1 MLSAVLPITLEQGLS
16 YALVA
21 LGIALTFRV
30 LSFPDLT
37 VDGSFPL
44 GGAVAARL
52 ISEGL
57 SPGISCL
64 AAIGAGFMAGCLTGL
79 LNTRLK
85 INSLLAGILMMTI
98 LYSVNLRIMGR
109 ANIQLLDATTV
120 FTFMESWPGN
130 RYLPIVLFF
139 MVVVFLCKGLTDV
152 FLHTEYGLALRAT
165 GDNEDMIR
173 SLGVNT
179 DTATVFGLGLSNA
192 MVALSG
198 ALISQDQGFA
208 DVGMGIGMIVA
219 GLASIIIGE
228 AMVKQRKAYG
238 AGFTGVLGL
247 CTVVAFGLSYA
258 LPWESGNL
266 KLMVV
271 GVGLLIAFGMM
282 VINTLIEMLAKPDDV
297 LRLTMAAVLGSVMYR
312 AIIVI
317 GLRLGLAPT
326 DLKLATG
333 LMVILALGVPA
344 IRGQKEAKIH
354 LRGV

>member
-1 MLSAVLPITLEQGLS
+1 MVVLSVLPISLQQGLA

-30 LSFPDLT
+30 LAFPDLT

-52 ISEGL
+52 IVQGVDPIL
-57 SPGISCL
+57 STL
-64 AAIGAGFMAGCLTGL
+64 AALVAGFIAGCLTGI

-98 LYSVNLRIMGR
+98 LYSVNLRIMAR
-109 ANIQLLDATTV
+109 ANIQLLYRPTV
-120 FTFMESWPGN
+120 FTSMEN
-130 RYLPIVLFF
+130 MDVVRFIPIIIFF
-139 MVVVFLCKGLTDV
+139 FVITVFVKILVDL
-152 FLHTEYGLALRAT
+152 FLHTEYGMALRAT

-179 DTATVFGLGLSNA
+179 DNATVFGLGLSNA

-198 ALISQDQGFA
+198 ALVAQDQGFA

-228 AMVKQRKAYG
+228 AIIKPK
-238 AGFTGVLGL
+238 
-247 CTVVAFGLSYA
+247 TVF
-258 LPWESGNL
+258 
-266 KLMVV
+266 
-271 GVGLLIAFGMM
+271 
-282 VINTLIEMLAKPDDV
+282 
-297 LRLTMAAVLGSVMYR
+297 RLTLAAVAGSVMYR
-312 AIIVI
+312 FIISL

-326 DLKLATG
+326 DLKMATG
-333 LMVILALGVPA
+333 FMVILALGVPA
-344 IRGQKEAKIH
+344 FKKTREGKDH

>member
-1 MLSAVLPITLEQGLS
+1 MVVLSILPISLQQGLA

-30 LSFPDLT
+30 LAFPDLT

-52 ISEGL
+52 IVQGVDPIL
-57 SPGISCL
+57 STL
-64 AAIGAGFMAGCLTGL
+64 AALVAGFIAGCLTGI

-98 LYSVNLRIMGR
+98 LYSVNLRIMAR
-109 ANIQLLDATTV
+109 ANIQLLYRPTV
-120 FTFMESWPGN
+120 FTSMEN
-130 RYLPIVLFF
+130 MDVVRYIPVIIFF
-139 MVVVFLCKGLTDV
+139 FVITVFFKILVDL
-152 FLHTEYGLALRAT
+152 FLHTEYGMALRAT

-179 DTATVFGLGLSNA
+179 DNATIFGLGLSNA
-192 MVALSG
+192 LVALSG
-198 ALISQDQGFA
+198 ALVAQDQGFS

-228 AMVKQRKAYG
+228 AIIKPK
-238 AGFTGVLGL
+238 
-247 CTVVAFGLSYA
+247 TVF
-258 LPWESGNL
+258 
-266 KLMVV
+266 
-271 GVGLLIAFGMM
+271 
-282 VINTLIEMLAKPDDV
+282 
-297 LRLTMAAVLGSVMYR
+297 RLTLAAVGGSVMYR
-312 AIIVI
+312 FIISL

-326 DLKLATG
+326 DLKMATG
-333 LMVILALGVPA
+333 FMVILALGVPA
-344 IRGQKEAKIH
+344 FKKTREGKIH